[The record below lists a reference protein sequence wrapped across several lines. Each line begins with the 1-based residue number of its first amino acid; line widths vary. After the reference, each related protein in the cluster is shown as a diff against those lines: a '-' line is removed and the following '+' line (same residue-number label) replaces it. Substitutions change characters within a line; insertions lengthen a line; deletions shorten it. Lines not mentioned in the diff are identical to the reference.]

1 MGANLHPPCYGELEK
16 DTSSFPNPDYFFFF
30 VGIGIVWI
38 EFSRDA
44 SIRYY
49 IGNAYDGKSWNSVDR
64 QGY

>member
-1 MGANLHPPCYGELEK
+1 M
-16 DTSSFPNPDYFFFF
+16 
-30 VGIGIVWI
+30 

-49 IGNAYDGKSWNSVDR
+49 IGNAYDEKSWNSVDR